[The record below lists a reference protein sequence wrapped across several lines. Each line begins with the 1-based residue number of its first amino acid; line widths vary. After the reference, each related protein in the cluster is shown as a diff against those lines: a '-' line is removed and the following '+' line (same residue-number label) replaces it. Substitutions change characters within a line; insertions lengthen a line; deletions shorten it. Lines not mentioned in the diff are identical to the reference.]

1 MQRSASDRSFSLRAL
16 SRVLTNNFGLKFL
29 SFAFAM
35 VLFFIVRTD
44 KETIFEKMAKIK
56 IVTLPNMTVIGSEE
70 RYINVSVR
78 LQNSIFSVPPSDA
91 ELTGEVYITT
101 IVPGKVNVK
110 ITRENFSRLPK
121 QFAVFIDRPY
131 IEVETDRLIE
141 KNLSVHAV
149 LQGEPAAGL
158 VVNTVTTLPE
168 ALKVSGARQEL
179 IGLENLN
186 TVPIKID
193 GANKTFSSTV
203 PIDLT
208 DRPSLKIPTTS
219 IQVVVTFT
227 AKNLTKMIT
236 NVPVTIRGVSKETHK
251 KISLYPEVIAVE
263 ITAPKERLERLSAQD
278 VRASID
284 GSALQAG
291 WQDRKIILQLP
302 ENTSLIKTIPDSI
315 SVHLDTE
322 DKR

>member
-1 MQRSASDRSFSLRAL
+1 MQRSASDRSFSLRTIMRA
-16 SRVLTNNFGLKFL
+16 LTNNFGLKFL
-29 SFAFAM
+29 SFAFAI

-78 LQNSIFSVPPSDA
+78 LQNSIFSIPPTEA

-101 IVPGKVNVK
+101 AIPGKINVK

-149 LQGEPAAGL
+149 LQGEPATGL
-158 VVNTVTTLPE
+158 VVNSVTTVPE
-168 ALKVSGARQEL
+168 VLKVSGARQEL
-179 IGLENLN
+179 MGLENLN

-193 GANKTFSSTV
+193 GATKTLSATV
-203 PIDLT
+203 PIDLA
-208 DRPSLKIPTTS
+208 DKPSLKIPATS

-227 AKNLTKMIT
+227 PKNLTKMIN
-236 NVPVTIRGVSKETHK
+236 NVPVGIRGGSKDVHRKT
-251 KISLYPEVIAVE
+251 SLYPDVIAVE
-263 ITAPKERLERLSAQD
+263 VTAPKERLERLNAQD
-278 VRASID
+278 VHASID
-284 GSALQAG
+284 GSALQPG